1 MIKRLR
7 VDPIACAAHGLC
19 ADLLPDHID
28 LDEWGYPILADGR
41 TGRPLGRDDQRY
53 LLNTIF
59 LDDYCTWALRV
70 PERQLQ
76 AAAELLLA
84 AVSALRPDDAAF
96 AAWRLPALL
105 AAAAAGGGDG
115 VEEEEEEEEEDE
127 DDDDD
132 GDDDEDD
139 TDESSDDSS
148 SSSSSEVAGGSAPA
162 GWRPLIEVVEDT
174 AATS

>member
-1 MIKRLR
+1 MLAYPYLR
-7 VDPIACAAHGLC
+7 RWDVATLC
-19 ADLLPDHID
+19 AMDAVLMMAAGRRAVLRTLLSVRH
-28 LDEWGYPILADGR
+28 
-41 TGRPLGRDDQRY
+41 TLGRDDQRY